1 MFKNYIIGGSFNSN
15 VVTVWNIDIEQLS
28 DNRINKI
35 NKYNSKESIST
46 TRKVKGSPSQDLNN
60 KLDVIDTNS
69 VLKPPSKAKLIS
81 KNPNKIDINDL
92 NIDEED
98 NELFWAQ
105 SPKQKQ
111 SSIPEVRWESE
122 AAAKD
127 MATSIGDSLW
137 NKLSLSKK
145 FDQKDEYKL
154 EEERAEVFEKESKY
168 SMVEDESEMKMKIK
182 MAGNAQA
189 HAPGKI
195 DPLTDLRDMLPKTSG
210 PFYIKYIQAV
220 SVCVFVCLFVCLFDY
235 INVFHLIIIIK

>member
-1 MFKNYIIGGSFNSN
+1 MICIFFTILYIGGSFNSN

-28 DNRINKI
+28 DNRISKI
-35 NKYNSKESIST
+35 NRLNSKESIST
-46 TRKVKGSPSQDLNN
+46 TRKVKGSPSQDSNN
-60 KLDVIDTNS
+60 KLDVIDTYNN

-137 NKLSLSKK
+137 NKLSLSKRL
-145 FDQKDEYKL
+145 DQKDEYKL
-154 EEERAEVFEKESKY
+154 EEEREEVYEKEGKY
-168 SMVEDESEMKMKIK
+168 SMAEEESEMKMKMK
-182 MAGNAQA
+182 MAGNANAHA

-210 PFYIKYIQAV
+210 PLHIKYLHA
-220 SVCVFVCLFVCLFDY
+220 VCLFYLFID
-235 INVFHLIIIIK
+235 